1 MSRMAIKGF
10 DSLQSLS
17 EWYDGEV
24 FQDISSDQ
32 LYVYDRSHNRWLHYK
47 WSSGRREI
55 MFVQQVSG
63 DLPLVTHVY
72 PHY

>member
-1 MSRMAIKGF
+1 MAIKGF

-32 LYVYDRSHNRWLHYK
+32 LYVYDRRHNRWLHYK

-55 MFVQQVSG
+55 MYVQQVNG
-63 DLPLVTHVY
+63 DLPLVTQVY
-72 PHY
+72 PQF

>member
-1 MSRMAIKGF
+1 MAIKGF

-32 LYVYDRSHNRWLHYK
+32 LYVYDRDHNRWLHYK

-63 DLPLVTHVY
+63 DLPLVTQVY
-72 PHY
+72 PQY